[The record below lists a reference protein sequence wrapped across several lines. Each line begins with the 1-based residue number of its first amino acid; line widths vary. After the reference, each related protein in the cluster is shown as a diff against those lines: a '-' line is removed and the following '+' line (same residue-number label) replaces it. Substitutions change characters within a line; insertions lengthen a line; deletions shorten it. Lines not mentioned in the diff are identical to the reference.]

1 MSIHGKPAARIPPSA
16 RSSYNVAMPELE
28 EYLVDCVKCNTK
40 VVAEPITA
48 TLSKYVDFPFE
59 DNFYVVVQCK
69 ICYSSLLIAFP
80 KEQDG
85 HPNYNFRSAMTLWPA
100 ARREISPKVP
110 ESLRLEHA
118 EARACYDNRSYTAAV
133 VMVRRTLEG
142 VCANKGVK
150 KMPLFKALEHL
161 KENGLIEGRLLE
173 WAQELRVLGN
183 EGAHFTGH
191 RVSREDAQDALALA
205 EALLDYLYVFNEQF
219 VEFKSR
225 RQKKMREQEKDNESD
240 QGEDGAA
247 ITAH

>member
-1 MSIHGKPAARIPPSA
+1 VSIHGKPAARIPPSA

-85 HPNYNFRSAMTLWPA
+85 HPNYNFKKR
-100 ARREISPKVP
+100 
-110 ESLRLEHA
+110 
-118 EARACYDNRSYTAAV
+118 YDVVASRPAAV